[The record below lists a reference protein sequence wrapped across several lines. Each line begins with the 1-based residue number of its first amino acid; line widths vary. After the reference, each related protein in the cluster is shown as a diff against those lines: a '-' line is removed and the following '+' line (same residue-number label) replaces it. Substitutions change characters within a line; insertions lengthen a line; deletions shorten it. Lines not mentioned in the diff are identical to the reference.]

1 MFNLLKNKEPAEAP
15 VFAIIAGPGGE
26 SFNHVHVEKTV
37 KILNQAGIETVLIG
51 NGEKPIS
58 EDAITTTLENFKDN
72 RELTVC
78 FIAHGYKTQKGNHIL
93 WLGEKAD
100 TETFDLLRKI
110 EKVRKNKSTDFVFT
124 SSYGDTIVPKMYK
137 KLHRSSYI
145 TVLSPTDKLVTGDQ
159 LVKLMQKVYTN
170 AVLNTYGTHPSKA
183 ICLCPNNDTDITPK
197 IALAKKGFI
206 EIRKLSVS
214 HDKHSLAKFFRK
226 AAV

>member
-1 MFNLLKNKEPAEAP
+1 M
-15 VFAIIAGPGGE
+15 I
-26 SFNHVHVEKTV
+26 
-37 KILNQAGIETVLIG
+37 IG
-51 NGEKPIS
+51 NGETPIS
-58 EDAITTTLENFKDN
+58 EDTITTTLENFKDN

-78 FIAHGYKTQKGNHIL
+78 FIAHGYKTQKGSHIL

-137 KLHRSSYI
+137 KLHKSSYI
-145 TVLSPTDKLVTGDQ
+145 TVLSPTDKLITGDQ
-159 LVKLMQKVYTN
+159 FVELMHKVYTN
-170 AVLNTYGTHPSKA
+170 AALSTYGTHPSKA
-183 ICLCPNNDTDITPK
+183 LCMCPDNGTDITPK

-206 EIRKLSVS
+206 DARKLSTTR
-214 HDKHSLAKFFRK
+214 DRRSLVRFFRK

>member
-1 MFNLLKNKEPAEAP
+1 MFNLLKNKEPAETP

-26 SFNHVHVEKTV
+26 SFNSVHIEKTV

-51 NGEKPIS
+51 NGETPIS
-58 EDAITTTLENFKDN
+58 EDTITATLEDFKDSHG
-72 RELTVC
+72 LTVC
-78 FIAHGYKTQKGNHIL
+78 FIAHGYKTQKGGHIL

-100 TETFDLLRKI
+100 TDTFDLLLKI

-137 KLHRSSYI
+137 KLHRRSYI

-159 LVKLMQKVYTN
+159 LVGLMQKVYTN
-170 AVLNTYGTHPSKA
+170 AALNTYGTHPSKA
-183 ICLCPNNDTDITPK
+183 LCLCSDKDMDITPK

-206 EIRKLSVS
+206 EARKLSTTR
-214 HDKHSLAKFFRK
+214 DRHSLVRFFRK